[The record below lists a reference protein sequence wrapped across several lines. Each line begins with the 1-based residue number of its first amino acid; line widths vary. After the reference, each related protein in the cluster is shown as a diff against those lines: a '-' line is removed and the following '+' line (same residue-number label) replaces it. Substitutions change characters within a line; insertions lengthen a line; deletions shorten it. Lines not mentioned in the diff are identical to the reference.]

1 LLQTL
6 LLALGFMLIL
16 EGLLPLFAPGNWR
29 KIFQQILLLE
39 DGQIRFM
46 GVFMVLLGLSLVW
59 VLA

>member
-1 LLQTL
+1 M
-6 LLALGFMLIL
+6 ALGFMLIL
-16 EGLLPLFAPGNWR
+16 EGLLPLFAPSNWR

-59 VLA
+59 LLV